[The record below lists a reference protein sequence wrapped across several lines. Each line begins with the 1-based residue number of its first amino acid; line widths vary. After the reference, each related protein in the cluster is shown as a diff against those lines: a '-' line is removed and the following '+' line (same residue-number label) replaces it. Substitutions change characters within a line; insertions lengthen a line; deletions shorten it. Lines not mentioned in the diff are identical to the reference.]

1 MANGAPGNG
10 RPRTVKRRTRAP
22 LVLRVAGRL
31 SMTAVALLVFALIA
45 IQFARVIQQNVAL
58 AGDLATTQGEI
69 TALQARREWQMR
81 EVRRLEDPEGTVP
94 DIHDR
99 LKLVRPN
106 EAIIFVSPAPAAVA
120 TPAP

>member
-1 MANGAPGNG
+1 
-10 RPRTVKRRTRAP
+10 VKRRTRAP